1 MSHKLFK
8 SKKLEIENNEV
19 CSDFY
24 WYFCKKNQSEV
35 RNSHNFKHS
44 IEHSYSKL
52 MAMFTSIINNSH
64 QKSKS
69 AYVEQELYKSCMKL
83 DENIHDDDRNA
94 NDTDHVNNILDLF
107 SVQKFFNDML
117 KKFSERIYENDWK
130 ILDGKLAS
138 LGFGHTFFDINVI
151 NDFSEPKKKVILLE
165 PPSLKKWNAKKFPDL
180 SANMLIQMQTKTF
193 EYCKNVSKVLNE
205 KRKSQT
211 EEKIEILHY
220 HGNMEKFISLC
231 EPFQNV
237 TLPLRSVIKDE
248 NLLDM
253 YSLLVKLEI
262 QNFKVTDPEYQDFT
276 IESWIN
282 LYNHNVR
289 NDISRLDWLQIFKNT
304 FTPFGITINNNTII
318 TVRNKVY
325 FFKLAKIVLN
335 YFPNESIIR
344 AIQLKFVSDYIRYYD
359 WNWAQSI
366 DFVETSVFCFQETK
380 LYGISNIVLELFQ
393 REYMVS
399 NIKRFNTVKINV
411 VNVLACFVE
420 TYYATYGVN
429 MGAFLYS
436 LLRENKFKNVMN
448 EQLFHRLGSEWF
460 IPYGTYPPLAINCFI
475 PKNAFKYGHKLAF
488 ETITEIF
495 GVQLAYEAMLED
507 LGNNVTKDFFKAYTQ
522 AQCTARKKIMINK
535 VISNFKEIYTTF
547 HCSDTED
554 ERQQCSITPFDV

>member
-1 MSHKLFK
+1 MTAFLLLYFLINIVPQNVILVNANDLTEVEAENNAFSWSGINNATKKFDVNK
-8 SKKLEIENNEV
+8 ISKKLEIENNEV

-117 KKFSERIYENDWK
+117 K
-130 ILDGKLAS
+130 
-138 LGFGHTFFDINVI
+138 
-151 NDFSEPKKKVILLE
+151 LE

-335 YFPNESIIR
+335 YFPNESIS
-344 AIQLKFVSDYIRYYD
+344 K
-359 WNWAQSI
+359 
-366 DFVETSVFCFQETK
+366 
-380 LYGISNIVLELFQ
+380 
-393 REYMVS
+393 
-399 NIKRFNTVKINV
+399 IK
-411 VNVLACFVE
+411 E